1 MPAAIVGRETELALV
16 RDFVA
21 SFSDG
26 ASALVLEGEAG
37 MGKTTLWTR
46 GVAEAEAQGLRVLQ
60 SRPAESETALSF
72 SGIGDL
78 LDVVLD
84 EGLAPLPDPQRR
96 ALARALVLEEGRCP
110 APNERAVGLAV
121 LGVLRGL
128 ERAGPL
134 VVAVDDV
141 QWLDAASS
149 AALSYAAR
157 RLDVERVGVLL
168 ARRAPL
174 ESTLLAELRRS
185 LPPERVV
192 VIDVAPFDVQA
203 LHHVVH
209 GHLGAALPR
218 PLLAE
223 VHQASGGNPFYALEI
238 VRTLQR
244 TGISV
249 EAGQPLPIP
258 ESLHDLVD
266 GRLLA
271 LPAESRDFLLGAAA
285 LSHPRVAVVEAAT
298 EILRRDGLSPAL
310 EARVVELDGDRI
322 RFTHPLLAAG
332 AYEMAS
338 PLRRAEVHARLAEL
352 VDDPEARGRH
362 LAASSDQPD
371 DVVAGALEDAA
382 RRARLRGAPRAG
394 ALLLDRARE
403 LTPAASSDD
412 ELRRAVDAAY
422 LHFEAGDSPRARR
435 SCMRSSTACSPERDE
450 LGRSSGSRASAPTRC
465 RRRPSSSF
473 SRRSTRRGETG
484 RRWHRRTKAWPRAS
498 SGCASGSAN
507 RSRTPRLPPRSA
519 WS

>member
-1 MPAAIVGRETELALV
+1 M
-16 RDFVA
+16 
-21 SFSDG
+21 
-26 ASALVLEGEAG
+26 
-37 MGKTTLWTR
+37 
-46 GVAEAEAQGLRVLQ
+46 
-60 SRPAESETALSF
+60 
-72 SGIGDL
+72 
-78 LDVVLD
+78 
-84 EGLAPLPDPQRR
+84 
-96 ALARALVLEEGRCP
+96 
-110 APNERAVGLAV
+110 GLAV

-310 EARVVELDGDRI
+310 EARVVEL
-322 RFTHPLLAAG
+322 
-332 AYEMAS
+332 
-338 PLRRAEVHARLAEL
+338 
-352 VDDPEARGRH
+352 
-362 LAASSDQPD
+362 
-371 DVVAGALEDAA
+371 
-382 RRARLRGAPRAG
+382 RGAPRAG

-412 ELRRAVDAAY
+412 ELRR
-422 LHFEAGDSPRARR
+422 GSTPRT
-435 SCMRSSTACSPERDE
+435 ST
-450 LGRSSGSRASAPTRC
+450 
-465 RRRPSSSF
+465 
-473 SRRSTRRGETG
+473 SRRAIRPGRG
-484 RRWHRRTKAWPRAS
+484 AA
-498 SGCASGSAN
+498 A
-507 RSRTPRLPPRSA
+507 
-519 WS
+519 

>member
-21 SFSDG
+21 SVSDG

-96 ALARALVLEEGRCP
+96 ALARALVLEEGRGP

-157 RLDVERVGVLL
+157 QLDVERVGVLL

-310 EARVVELDGDRI
+310 EARVVEL
-322 RFTHPLLAAG
+322 
-332 AYEMAS
+332 
-338 PLRRAEVHARLAEL
+338 
-352 VDDPEARGRH
+352 
-362 LAASSDQPD
+362 
-371 DVVAGALEDAA
+371 
-382 RRARLRGAPRAG
+382 RGAPRAG

-412 ELRRAVDAAY
+412 ELRR
-422 LHFEAGDSPRARR
+422 GSTPRT
-435 SCMRSSTACSPERDE
+435 ST
-450 LGRSSGSRASAPTRC
+450 
-465 RRRPSSSF
+465 
-473 SRRSTRRGETG
+473 SRRAIRPGRG
-484 RRWHRRTKAWPRAS
+484 AA
-498 SGCASGSAN
+498 A
-507 RSRTPRLPPRSA
+507 
-519 WS
+519 